1 MNYSADRPI
10 NKSEDDLL
18 GRESFSKYLGKAI
31 YRYNGS
37 DGLVIGLFGKWGTG
51 KTSIINMA
59 KEEIKKQS
67 ENNENKPII
76 IDFSPWNY
84 SDKNDLISLFF
95 QSLKSKFDL
104 EGNILSKV
112 VSSVPFIGKFLNS
125 KLVLKGKEKSK
136 QEIGEALSNYA
147 DVLDALSF
155 VPLVGPGLAKWLKAV
170 AKAKGNNL
178 MKTPDLDTAK
188 ENLEKKL
195 KENNQKIIIVIDDI
209 DRLANTQIRDIFQLV
224 KQVADFPNI
233 IYILSMDR
241 EVVSRALEEVHKID
255 GNQYLEKIIQLPFE
269 ILELSKSKLKSI
281 FLSKLD
287 KIIKELPHNVI
298 WDEDYWDNI
307 FRNCIEPYI
316 KTLRDVNRVINTFSF
331 RYGMSYEETCF
342 EDMVAI
348 TTIEVLEPKLY
359 KWIVNNKDLLCRGLK
374 DKAMVMKWDQDE
386 YRKKCKD
393 EFTKNNIDAEKAF
406 KCIYAIFPKFEV
418 DIGKYKVAKNTYYK
432 TNDNIRGNMR
442 MAYEGRFDFYIAPGV
457 DDVKVSRKTINEF
470 IYESDYKNL
479 KNTIIK
485 QYSEENNE
493 EKLHYFVGEIRCLID
508 KIPYERLGLIASVL
522 LCIRVEFKEKHNI
535 SFSELSSYGALEN
548 CVYDILKRLET
559 SKERS
564 DIIKST
570 LENISDSE
578 LGVIAGT
585 IIRIE
590 DSYGRLTGTLKNEED
605 QIISEDDLL
614 EIENKYINKI
624 NEIIK
629 DKDYP
634 DSILEIY
641 GFQMAFYL
649 WKCLDKDGAKKYI
662 SDIFKYDLKKL
673 RFICSMAWRW
683 DGTKYNGW
691 GFNSELYSE
700 YIQDEDINNL
710 IQDYAKKNLDKFSEL
725 EQIKLASF
733 VLNYYIKDM
742 KYGSNE
748 EQAAKLVEEW
758 KQSQ

>member
-10 NKSEDDLL
+10 NKSEEDLL
-18 GRESFSKYLGKAI
+18 GRASFSKYLGKAI
-31 YRYNGS
+31 YEYNGS
-37 DGLVIGLFGKWGTG
+37 DGFVIGLFGKWGTG

-59 KEEIKKQS
+59 IEEIEKRPK
-67 ENNENKPII
+67 NNENKPII
-76 IDFSPWNY
+76 MDFSPWNY

-269 ILELSKSKLKSI
+269 IPELSKSKLKSI

-331 RYGMSYEETCF
+331 RYGMLYKETSL
-342 EDMVAI
+342 EDLIAI
-348 TTIEVLEPKLY
+348 TTIEVLDPKLY
-359 KWIVNNKDLLCRGLK
+359 KWIFNNRISLCGDVDSKISTNSNEEKHRE
-374 DKAMVMKWDQDE
+374 E
-386 YRKKCKD
+386 YKKVFKGMD
-393 EFTKNNIDAEKAF
+393 IEPEKAI
-406 KCIYAIFPKFEV
+406 KCISTMFPKFAK
-418 DIGKYKVAKNTYYK
+418 DIGEQIVIMGI
-432 TNDNIRGNMR
+432 DVEIRGKMR
-442 MAYEGRFDFYIAPGV
+442 IA
-457 DDVKVSRKTINEF
+457 DSKKF
-470 IYESDYKNL
+470 NL
-479 KNTIIK
+479 YFSPNLDEIK
-485 QYSEENNE
+485 
-493 EKLHYFVGEIRCLID
+493 
-508 KIPYERLGLIASVL
+508 
-522 LCIRVEFKEKHNI
+522 I
-535 SFSELSSYGALEN
+535 SM
-548 CVYDILKRLET
+548 
-559 SKERS
+559 
-564 DIIKST
+564 DIIKSCINDLESDEIRKIIDKINSDGNFNYFIGEIEYLIPQIPYDRLDLIANILICIQGELEKNIT
-570 LENISDSE
+570 YFPFGIMVHDNIEKSVIKIIERLETTSERYDTIKNAFENISE
-578 LGVIAGT
+578 NGLATIA
-585 IIRIE
+585 ILINYI
-590 DSYGRLTGTLKNEED
+590 DSYLGNWNEESKSLIFEKKEL
-605 QIISEDDLL
+605 Q
-614 EIENKYINKI
+614 EIKHLYVKRIRNLASLDSLF
-624 NEIIK
+624 EIPRFNVIF
-629 DKDYP
+629 
-634 DSILEIY
+634 E
-641 GFQMAFYL
+641 L
-649 WKCLDKDGAKKYI
+649 WNRLDKDGVKEYMSKLI
-662 SDIFKYDLKKL
+662 VDEVKTLK
-673 RFICSMAWRW
+673 FICYITRKLY
-683 DGTKYNGW
+683 GEKGGGW
-691 GFNSELYSE
+691 GFESDLYSE
-700 YIQDEDINNL
+700 YISDEDIYTL
-710 IQDYAKKNLDKFSEL
+710 IRDYAKKNLDKFSEL
-725 EQIKLASF
+725 EQIKLATF
-733 VLNYYIKDM
+733 VLNYEDNIKW
-742 KYGSNE
+742 GANE

-758 KQSQ
+758 KKSK

>member
-104 EGNILSKV
+104 EANILSKV

-269 ILELSKSKLKSI
+269 IPELSKSRLNSI
-281 FLSKLD
+281 FFSKLD
-287 KIIKELPHNVI
+287 KIIKELPYNVI
-298 WDEDYWDNI
+298 WDEDYWGNI

-316 KTLRDVNRVINTFSF
+316 KNLRDVNRVINTFSF
-331 RYGMSYEETCF
+331 RYGMLYEETCF
-342 EDMVAI
+342 EDMIAI

-359 KWIVNNKDLLCRGLK
+359 KWIYNNKYSVCGGLLHGLSIGK
-374 DKAMVMKWDQDE
+374 SKID
-386 YRKKCKD
+386 YKKKYTD
-393 EFTKNNIDAEKAF
+393 EFSSIGVNAERA
-406 KCIYAIFPKFEV
+406 INYVSTIFPIF
-418 DIGKYKVAKNTYYK
+418 AKDVK
-432 TNDNIRGNMR
+432 TGYLNSSNIRGKMR
-442 MAYEGRFDFYIAPGV
+442 VAHDVRFDIYFAFDL
-457 DDVKVSRKTINEF
+457 DDIKISRSIINSF
-470 IYESDYKNL
+470 IYKFNFNNL
-479 KNTIIK
+479 KRTII
-485 QYSEENNE
+485 EVNNQG
-493 EKLHYFVGEIRCLID
+493 YFKFFIDELRALID

-522 LCIRVEFKEKHNI
+522 LCIRGELKEEKNT
-535 SFSELSSYGALEN
+535 SFLELSSYNSLEY
-548 CVYDILKRLET
+548 CGY
-559 SKERS
+559 
-564 DIIKST
+564 DIIKRIKTPNERFDVIKNT
-570 LENISDSE
+570 LEDMSKFG
-578 LGVIAGT
+578 LGVIACT
-585 IIRIE
+585 INRIE
-590 DSYGRLTGTLKNEED
+590 LSYGRLAGEFENEEE
-605 QIISEDDLL
+605 QIISEEDLL
-614 EIENKYINKI
+614 KIEKIYIDKI
-624 NEIIK
+624 QNI
-629 DKDYP
+629 DYS
-634 DSILEIY
+634 DSILGIKEFY
-641 GFQMAFYL
+641 MAFYL
-649 WKCLDKDGAKKYI
+649 WESLDKDGAKNYI
-662 SDIFKYDLKKL
+662 SYIFKDDVQKL
-673 RFICSMAWRW
+673 RFICSFGSFVGNVWAFSYQ
-683 DGTKYNGW
+683 K
-691 GFNSELYSE
+691 YSE
-700 YIQDEDINNL
+700 YISDEEIYNL
-710 IQDYAKKNLDKFSEL
+710 IQGFAKKNLDKFSEL
-725 EQIKLASF
+725 ELIKLATF
-733 VLNYYIKDM
+733 VLNYGKENR
-742 KYGSNE
+742 KYGANE
-748 EQAAKLVEEW
+748 EQASKLVEEW
-758 KQSQ
+758 KQSK